1 MRVGILTF
9 HCARNYGAVLQA
21 YALQTYLE
29 KQGHQVYV
37 IDYRPSY
44 LVFPYRLFKFG
55 EWRDKGFFTGL
66 KWNIREILVA
76 SIRGLR
82 NFRFEWFVRR
92 RLHLRQIDFTKPCTD
107 IDAFVFGSDQI
118 WNPDICQGYDKYYLA
133 DAEVFRGKKCIA
145 YSASAGSVVNVELDK
160 GQLLNRLS
168 LFDRISVREI
178 SLLNWLKTNGIDKTV
193 LALDPVLLAGNDG
206 FESIIQKSKRRKPY
220 LLLFLLDKL
229 PIAIRVAKKVAERE
243 NLEIIELTPTYEAIR
258 FRGKTQAASP
268 ESFLRMIKD
277 ASYIVTTS
285 FHATAFSILFKKNFT
300 VVSTYDSLNERV
312 QSLLSLFDL
321 ESRLCFNENNIDFSP
336 IDYEREFNKFEAVKK
351 DSENFLNSLE

>member
-44 LVFPYRLFKFG
+44 LVFPYRLFKFDIL
-55 EWRDKGFFTGL
+55 RDKGFITGL
-66 KWNIREILVA
+66 KWNIRELLIA
-76 SIRGLR
+76 PIRGLR
-82 NFRFEWFVRR
+82 NYRFERFVRR

-118 WNPDICQGYDKYYLA
+118 WNPDICHGYDKYYLA
-133 DAEVFRGKKCIA
+133 DAEVFRRKKCIA
-145 YSASAGSVVNVELDK
+145 YSASAGRVVNVEATK
-160 GQLLNRLS
+160 GQLLDRLS
-168 LFDRISVREI
+168 CFDRIGVREI
-178 SLLNWLKTNGIDKTV
+178 SLLKWLKTNGIDNAVMT
-193 LALDPVLLAGNDG
+193 LDPVLLTGNDG
-206 FESIIQKSKRRKPY
+206 FESIIQEPKIRKPY
-220 LLLFLLDKL
+220 LLLFLIERL
-229 PIAIRVAKKVAERE
+229 PIADKIAKIVAEHE
-243 NLEIIELTPTYEAIR
+243 NLEIIELTPAHETFR
-258 FRGKTQAASP
+258 FRGKMQTASP

>member
-55 EWRDKGFFTGL
+55 VWRDKGFITGL
-66 KWNIREILVA
+66 KWNIRELLVA
-76 SIRGLR
+76 PIRGLR
-82 NFRFEWFVRR
+82 NYRLEVFIRR

-107 IDAFVFGSDQI
+107 IDVFVFGSDQI

-145 YSASAGSVVNVELDK
+145 YSASAGRVVNVEATK
-160 GQLLNRLS
+160 GQLLDRLS
-168 LFDRISVREI
+168 CFDRIGVREI
-178 SLLNWLKTNGIDKTV
+178 SLLKWLKTNGIDNAVMT
-193 LALDPVLLAGNDG
+193 LDPVLLVGNDG
-206 FESIIQKSKRRKPY
+206 FESIIQEPKIRKPY
-220 LLLFLLDKL
+220 LLLFLLEKQ
-229 PIAIRVAKKVAERE
+229 PIADKIAKIVAERE

-258 FRGKTQAASP
+258 FRGKMQTASP

-300 VVSTYDSLNERV
+300 AVSTYDSLNERV

-321 ESRLCFNENNIDFSP
+321 ESRLCFNEDNIDFTH

-351 DSENFLNSLE
+351 DSENFLNSLG

>member
-55 EWRDKGFFTGL
+55 VWRDKGFITGL

-107 IDAFVFGSDQI
+107 IDTFLFGSDQI
-118 WNPDICQGYDKYYLA
+118 WNPDICQGFDKYYLA

-145 YSASAGSVVNVELDK
+145 YSASAGRVVNVESDK

-168 LFDRISVREI
+168 RFDRIGVREI
-178 SLLNWLKTNGIDKTV
+178 SLLKWLKTNGIDKALMT
-193 LALDPVLLAGNDG
+193 LDPVLLAGNDG
-206 FESIIQKSKRRKPY
+206 FESIIQKSKIRKPY
-220 LLLFLLDKL
+220 LLLFLIERPL
-229 PIAIRVAKKVAERE
+229 IAYKVAKIIAERE
-243 NLEIIELTPTYEAIR
+243 SLEIIELTPAHESVR
-258 FRGKTQAASP
+258 FRGKMQAASP

-277 ASYIVTTS
+277 ASHIVTTS

-300 VVSTYDSLNERV
+300 VVSTYNSLNERV
-312 QSLLSLFDL
+312 QSLLSMFDL
-321 ESRLCFNENNIDFSP
+321 ETRLCFNEDSIDFTP
-336 IDYEREFNKFEAVKK
+336 IDYEREFNKFETVKK

>member
-1 MRVGILTF
+1 M
-9 HCARNYGAVLQA
+9 
-21 YALQTYLE
+21 
-29 KQGHQVYV
+29 
-37 IDYRPSY
+37 
-44 LVFPYRLFKFG
+44 
-55 EWRDKGFFTGL
+55 
-66 KWNIREILVA
+66 
-76 SIRGLR
+76 
-82 NFRFEWFVRR
+82 
-92 RLHLRQIDFTKPCTD
+92 RQIDFTKPCTD
-107 IDAFVFGSDQI
+107 IDVFVFGSDQI
-118 WNPDICQGYDKYYLA
+118 WNPDICQGYDKHYLA

-145 YSASAGSVVNVELDK
+145 YSASAGRVVNVESDK

-206 FESIIQKSKRRKPY
+206 FESIIQKSKIRKPY
-220 LLLFLLDKL
+220 LLLFLLVKL

-243 NLEIIELTPTYEAIR
+243 NLEIIELTP
-258 FRGKTQAASP
+258 

-277 ASYIVTTS
+277 ASYIDTTS

-351 DSENFLNSLE
+351 DSENLLNSLE

>member
-44 LVFPYRLFKFG
+44 LVFPYRLFKFDV
-55 EWRDKGFFTGL
+55 WRDKGFITGL

-107 IDAFVFGSDQI
+107 IDVFVFGSDQI

-168 LFDRISVREI
+168 LFDRISVRKI
-178 SLLNWLKTNGIDKTV
+178 SQLNRLKTKGIDKTV
-193 LALDPVLLAGNDG
+193 LALDTELLAGND
-206 FESIIQKSKRRKPY
+206 
-220 LLLFLLDKL
+220 
-229 PIAIRVAKKVAERE
+229 
-243 NLEIIELTPTYEAIR
+243 
-258 FRGKTQAASP
+258 
-268 ESFLRMIKD
+268 
-277 ASYIVTTS
+277 
-285 FHATAFSILFKKNFT
+285 
-300 VVSTYDSLNERV
+300 
-312 QSLLSLFDL
+312 
-321 ESRLCFNENNIDFSP
+321 
-336 IDYEREFNKFEAVKK
+336 
-351 DSENFLNSLE
+351 